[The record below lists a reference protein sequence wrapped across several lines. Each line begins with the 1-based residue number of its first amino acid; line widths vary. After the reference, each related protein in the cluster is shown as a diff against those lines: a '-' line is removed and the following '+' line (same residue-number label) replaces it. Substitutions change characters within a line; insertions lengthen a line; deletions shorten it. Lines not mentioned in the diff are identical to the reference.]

1 MTRAGRA
8 VAVLLTVSFLI
19 LTSTGCRKVYRV
31 EPRGGESHP
40 QVDLTAA
47 QAISVRQE
55 MESIEAFVARS
66 GWDMQQSGTGL
77 WYEIYGKAAADAP
90 KVEYGD
96 AVKVAYTLR
105 LLNGAV
111 VEEYTEERP
120 RTWILGKSE
129 MTAGL
134 PEALSMLRKGNK
146 ARFIL
151 PSHLAYGFSG
161 NGNDIPPR
169 ATLLYDLEVLE
180 VLVEP
185 KI

>member
-1 MTRAGRA
+1 M
-8 VAVLLTVSFLI
+8 
-19 LTSTGCRKVYRV
+19 
-31 EPRGGESHP
+31 
-40 QVDLTAA
+40 D
-47 QAISVRQE
+47 
-55 MESIEAFVARS
+55 S
-66 GWDMQQSGTGL
+66 G
-77 WYEIYGKAAADAP
+77 
-90 KVEYGD
+90 
-96 AVKVAYTLR
+96 
-105 LLNGAV
+105 
-111 VEEYTEERP
+111 EERNDGGP
-120 RTWILGKSE
+120 
-129 MTAGL
+129 